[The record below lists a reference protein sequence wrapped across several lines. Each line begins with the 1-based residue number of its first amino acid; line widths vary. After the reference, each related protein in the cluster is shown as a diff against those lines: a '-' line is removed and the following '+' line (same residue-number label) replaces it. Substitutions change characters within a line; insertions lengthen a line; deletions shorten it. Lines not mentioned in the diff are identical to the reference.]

1 MYNSVFSI
9 TYGGFLDPL
18 GRCQIL
24 PYLRSIACHPRAL
37 QVVSCEKPGRFFT
50 KAEKLPGQLTEADIG
65 WALLFFTSRFGKVWD
80 FLRMYGV
87 AIRFQL
93 RRSFSLIHCR
103 SYQAM
108 QVGVL
113 LSRLTGTRTIFE
125 VQDLRVDKRV
135 DGGQWAQDRW
145 MNRVAYRIYK
155 HIEKRLLI
163 RAHHVMLT
171 DRVVPELCRLSVNTT
186 TPILVI
192 PWCVDFDDFVVPG
205 DAARQTMRA
214 ELLFPHPSAGTAA

>member
-1 MYNSVFSI
+1 MKNSVFSI
-9 TYGGFLDPL
+9 IYDGFLDPL
-18 GRCQIL
+18 VRCQIL
-24 PYLRSIACHPRAL
+24 PYLLSIACHPRAL

-50 KAEKLPGQLTEADIG
+50 EAEMLPGQLTKADIG
-65 WALLFFTSRFGKVWD
+65 WALLFFTSRFGTVGNVWD

-93 RRSFSLIHCR
+93 
-103 SYQAM
+103 
-108 QVGVL
+108 
-113 LSRLTGTRTIFE
+113 SRLTDTRTIFE

-135 DGGQWAQDRW
+135 DGGLWAQDRC
-145 MNRVAYRIYK
+145 MNRVAYRSYK

-163 RAHHVMLT
+163 RAHHVVVLT
-171 DRVVPELCRLSVNTT
+171 DRVVPELRRLSADTT

-192 PWCVDFDDFVVPG
+192 PWRVDFDDFVVPG
-205 DAARQTMRA
+205 DAVRQTMRA